1 MLINTTRV
9 RIADEMTLVEV
20 LKKKKIKGSA
30 IDVYE
35 ELKMNS
41 NLIGMKKV
49 VLTLY
54 IGKCFKFLVKYN
66 LDKLIY
72 ISENLSLSC

>member
-1 MLINTTRV
+1 MNTTRV
-9 RIADEMTLVEV
+9 RIADEMILVEV

-35 ELKMNS
+35 ESKMNS